1 MCQLSKNK
9 AGFARIMAKTEAI
22 KLPIQFGV
30 LILSASGLLGCASI
44 GDDVTSTQVQR
55 KPAPSVLADVQ
66 SPQVQ
71 LKKQSLSADQVYR
84 VLAAESLATKGQIG
98 AAANVYLDLVERYG
112 DSGLAQRAYE
122 LASQSGSR
130 SLLELASKLNTDRN
144 PDFIESWQVQVVLQL
159 RAKNVPAA
167 ISAWTSF
174 YQHSREKGVSEK
186 EIFLSTA
193 TLAQDDMDA
202 PTLLSFSEQ
211 LAATYPSVYAE
222 FSHIMLLAAADSMS
236 VAFDRIEL
244 ANARYPN
251 QPELAQLTASLAVKL
266 ANGRGVEWLGRYWQ
280 AHPEDLVVGEQL
292 GRVYVA
298 LAQLPAA
305 QAHFKA
311 VLLQHPRAASVQMS
325 LALVCLELKQAD
337 EAERL
342 LTPLALDR
350 RYADMAR
357 YYLGQSLYFQNKT
370 ADALTVWTQVQQG
383 EYRLD
388 ALIWRAQVLS
398 KQNKLA
404 QAQALLSEFKAVD
417 ESESGR
423 LLRARVQLYVMM
435 RQPKDALKLLDN
447 AIFSEQDDGALW
459 QERANIKFELGDG
472 AGFEQDMRQAIA
484 LSPNDADML
493 NALGYYLADNK
504 KKLAEAR
511 RLIEK
516 ADSLTPD
523 KYYINDS
530 MGWLLFREGKLVEA
544 EALLAK
550 AYSLKA
556 DAEILRHWI
565 TVLLAQ
571 DNKARAQ
578 ALVTKE
584 ASKFDEDVALSQ
596 FLRQMSL
603 KP

>member
-1 MCQLSKNK
+1 LSKNK

-30 LILSASGLLGCASI
+30 LILSASGLLGCSLMTEVSPSEYQEKPVLSAS
-44 GDDVTSTQVQR
+44 
-55 KPAPSVLADVQ
+55 ADV
-66 SPQVQ
+66 
-71 LKKQSLSADQVYR
+71 KQKAMLAKHRLTADQVYR

-98 AAANVYLDLVERYG
+98 AATNVYLDLVERYG
-112 DSGLAQRAYE
+112 DAGLAQRAYE
-122 LASQSGSR
+122 LASQSGSK

-159 RAKNVPAA
+159 RAKDVPAA
-167 ISAWTSF
+167 LTAWESF

-186 EIFLSTA
+186 EIFFSTA
-193 TLAQDDMDA
+193 TLAQEDMDI

-211 LAATYPSVYAE
+211 LTVRHPSSYAE
-222 FSHIMLLAAADSMS
+222 FSHVMLMAAAGSLSD
-236 VAFDRIEL
+236 AFDRVEL
-244 ANARYPN
+244 ANKRYPA

-266 ANGRGVEWLGRYWQ
+266 ANGRGADWLRAYWLS
-280 AHPEDLVVGEQL
+280 HPGDVVVGEQL

-298 LAQLPAA
+298 IGKLSLAQE
-305 QAHFKA
+305 QFQS
-311 VLLQHPRAASVQMS
+311 VLKSHPNTASVQMS
-325 LALVCLELKQAD
+325 LALVDLELKLPE

-342 LTPLALDR
+342 LAPLTHDK

-357 YYLGQSLYFQNKT
+357 YYLGQALYFQNKT
-370 ADALTVWTQVQQG
+370 LEAVQSWAQVERG

-398 KQNKLA
+398 KQHKLTE
-404 QAQALLSEFKAVD
+404 AQALLAGFKSVD
-417 ESESGR
+417 EGEEGR